1 MRKQRNVLQ
10 MKRQEKTPK
19 KKKRELNELEASNL
33 LETELK
39 TLAVMMFSG
48 LRERI
53 HDLREIVST
62 KKEIKKSWGIVH
74 QLKNIYYERK

>member
-10 MKRQEKTPK
+10 MKRQEKTPKK

-39 TLAVMMFSG
+39 TRAVRMFSG

-62 KKEIKKSWGIVH
+62 KKEIKKKAGVLYI
-74 QLKNIYYERK
+74 N